1 MIEFLAQFDGR
12 VYKPFTLDDVD
23 KVKEHKPNQVVKIQ
37 AYGTDK
43 ERSYIQLQRYWVLCT
58 KAAIVMSDH
67 NNQLTREDI
76 DFKLK
81 ARAMKKNPAFIKRFE
96 VIGEKV
102 VIEPISIAF
111 RNMKHLI
118 ANKYFDIANNEL
130 EKLTGYTIEQLSEI
144 N

>member
-1 MIEFLAQFDGR
+1 MIELLAQFDGK
-12 VYKPFTLDDVD
+12 VYRPFTLDDED
-23 KVKEHKPNQVVKIQ
+23 KVKEHKPNQVVRIQ
-37 AYGTDK
+37 AYGVGK

-67 NNQLTREDI
+67 TQQLTREDI

-96 VIGEKV
+96 VIGDKV

-111 RNMKHLI
+111 RNMKHLT
-118 ANKYFDIANNEL
+118 ANKYFDIADKEL
-130 EKLTGYTIEQLSEI
+130 EKLTGYSIDQLSEVD
-144 N
+144 